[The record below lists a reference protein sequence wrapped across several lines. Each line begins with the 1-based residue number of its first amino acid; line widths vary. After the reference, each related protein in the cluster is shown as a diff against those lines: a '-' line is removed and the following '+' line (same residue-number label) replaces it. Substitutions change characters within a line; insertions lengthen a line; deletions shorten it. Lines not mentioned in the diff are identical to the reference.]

1 VKLVGLFWDLPKV
14 VSPLENFLLGTGVVP
29 RYHIVQ
35 LLINST
41 YGCGDFDVFLKE
53 NRE

>member
-14 VSPLENFLLGTGVVP
+14 VSPLENFLSGTGIVP

-41 YGCGDFDVFLKE
+41 YGWSDFDVFFKE